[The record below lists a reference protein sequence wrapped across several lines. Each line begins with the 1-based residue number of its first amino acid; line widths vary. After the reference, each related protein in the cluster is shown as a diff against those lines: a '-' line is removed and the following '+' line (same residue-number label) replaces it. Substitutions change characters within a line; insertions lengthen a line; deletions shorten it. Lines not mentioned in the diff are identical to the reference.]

1 MNLGEFDI
9 GDAPAVVYRSFND
22 AGDLADGS
30 TVKVVTRSNGGTETA
45 YTYPHANLTRT
56 STGVY
61 KFTFP
66 QFAAGTQGTWY
77 VRFNSSG
84 AGVVTSTEDQLT
96 VRQSAY
102 TTPLP

>member
-9 GDAPAVVYRSFND
+9 GDAPSVVYRSFND
-22 AGDLADGS
+22 AGDLADAT
-30 TVKVVTRSNGGTETA
+30 TVKVVTRSAAGAETV
-45 YTYPHANLTRT
+45 YTYPHANLTKT

-66 QFAAGTQGTWY
+66 QFTSGTNGGWY
-77 VRFNSSG
+77 VRFNASG
-84 AGVVTSTEDQLT
+84 GGVTTSLEDSLT
-96 VRQSAY
+96 VRATAF